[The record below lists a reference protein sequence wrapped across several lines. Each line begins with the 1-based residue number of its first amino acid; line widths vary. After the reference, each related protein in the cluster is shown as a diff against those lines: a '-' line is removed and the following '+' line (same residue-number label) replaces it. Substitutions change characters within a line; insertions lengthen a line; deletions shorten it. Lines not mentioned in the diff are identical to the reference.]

1 MNSNWRTPPKNT
13 CLYNVMCESA
23 TLQSQNILGK
33 NLYLFTIFRQTQVDI
48 LYFSQ
53 YLVKHKFIFH
63 IFSQYL
69 DKHKLRAVMFSS
81 HGYNVDRFSASLGIA
96 SVSGKLTS
104 YKC

>member
-69 DKHKLRAVMFSS
+69 DKLRV
-81 HGYNVDRFSASLGIA
+81 
-96 SVSGKLTS
+96 TS
-104 YKC
+104 CDVQFTWL